1 MSEGLDVIIVDDD
14 QAVCELI
21 STVVK
26 RFYTWGE
33 VLPFTDPN
41 KAITYCL
48 ERDIGV
54 AIFVVDVFLGVSA
67 VSFFWIP
74 SRKSFQPPTLM
85 PSSSPAM
92 QAMISSICA
101 SPPM

>member
-41 KAITYCL
+41 KGHNL
-48 ERDIGV
+48 L
-54 AIFVVDVFLGVSA
+54 LGA
-67 VSFFWIP
+67 
-74 SRKSFQPPTLM
+74 
-85 PSSSPAM
+85 
-92 QAMISSICA
+92 
-101 SPPM
+101 